1 MTVTYT
7 YYSMYGAFPSTVNQL
22 ILEPG
27 LDANY
32 ACNAEAHQ
40 LGGVAISLVQTA
52 PSDGYSESFVCNV
65 TEDYPA
71 YAEAALN
78 AYCQSKYGTQATGVA
93 VAAFATA
100 MGAGWASG
108 PIGYAAYIGA
118 EEVCEAAGHGE

>member
-1 MTVTYT
+1 
-7 YYSMYGAFPSTVNQL
+7 MYGAFPSTINQL
-22 ILEPG
+22 TLAAG

-65 TEDYPA
+65 TDNYPA
-71 YAEAALN
+71 YAQAALD
-78 AYCQSKYGTQATGVA
+78 AYCQSKYGTKATGVA

-108 PIGYAAYIGA
+108 PIGFVAYMGA
-118 EEVCEAAGHGE
+118 EKVCENAGHRE